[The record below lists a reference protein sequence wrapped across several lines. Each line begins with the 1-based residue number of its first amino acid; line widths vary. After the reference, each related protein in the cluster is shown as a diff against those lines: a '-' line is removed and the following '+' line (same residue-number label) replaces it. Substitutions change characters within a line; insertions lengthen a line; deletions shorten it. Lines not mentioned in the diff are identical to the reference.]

1 MICLACY
8 DTGFVADNN
17 SASGLSECRV
27 CNRYCDISSPSHR
40 RLDNASS
47 PPLQPTT
54 RLALKNHTYMAVAV
68 AISTLS
74 TCRRLQV
81 GCVLL
86 GEDGRVLGTGYNGA
100 LPGRQH
106 CDDETCGPGK
116 RCLRTRH
123 AERSALDYSLGA
135 VAKCYVTH
143 EPCVRCTQ
151 DLIARGC
158 REVYYLHAYV
168 GADDEKTWRQ
178 RHVDEAGVKWTQMR
192 RDDSDGTKPFFSL
205 ELK

>member
-1 MICLACY
+1 MTCFVCY
-8 DTGFVADNN
+8 DTGCVYDDSLVDGVGPCFN
-17 SASGLSECRV
+17 
-27 CNRYCDISSPSHR
+27 CDTSRPDGGAVLAPRPIVSPS
-40 RLDNASS
+40 
-47 PPLQPTT
+47 PPQPD
-54 RLALKNHTYMAVAV
+54 RQALKHSTFMAVAV
-68 AISTLS
+68 AISKLS

-86 GEDGRVLGTGYNGA
+86 GDDGRVLGTGYNGA

-123 AERSALDYSLGA
+123 AERSALDYSQGV

-158 REVYYLHAYV
+158 REVYYLESYV
-168 GADDEKTWRQ
+168 GADDEKIWRQ
-178 RHVDEAGVKWTQMR
+178 RHVDEAGVVWVQMR
-192 RDDSDGTKPFFSL
+192 RDFDDYLIDDKEMTR
-205 ELK
+205 

>member
-1 MICLACY
+1 MSCIDCD
-8 DTGFVADNN
+8 DTGFVQDNKTLY
-17 SASGLSECRV
+17 GLNLC
-27 CNRYCDISSPSHR
+27 PSC
-40 RLDNASS
+40 RLDTTPS
-47 PPLQPTT
+47 PPQPD
-54 RLALKNHTYMAVAV
+54 RQALKHSTFMTVAV
-68 AISTLS
+68 AISKLS

-86 GEDGRVLGTGYNGA
+86 GDDGRVLGTGYNGA

-123 AERSALDYSLGA
+123 AERSALDYSQGV

-158 REVYYLHAYV
+158 REVYYLESYV
-168 GADDEKTWRQ
+168 GADDEKIWRQ
-178 RHVDEAGVKWTQMR
+178 RHVDEAGVVWVQMR
-192 RDDSDGTKPFFSL
+192 RDGSDGYKV
-205 ELK
+205 